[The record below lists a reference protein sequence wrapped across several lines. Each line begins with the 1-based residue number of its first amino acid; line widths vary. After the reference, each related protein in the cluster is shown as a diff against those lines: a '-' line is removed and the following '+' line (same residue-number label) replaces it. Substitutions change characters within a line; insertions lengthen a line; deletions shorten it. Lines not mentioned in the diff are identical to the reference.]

1 MSVPALL
8 TDLYELTMMEG
19 YFRNGLI
26 GQRAVFDVFFRYN
39 PFGGGYS
46 VFAGI
51 EQAAEYLTGLSF
63 GEEEIGY
70 LESLGLFS
78 PGFLDQ
84 LASFRFTGSLYA
96 FEEGSVVFPE
106 EPIARIEAPL
116 GEAQLV
122 ESVLLNILNFQTLIA
137 TKAARICQAAGGR
150 PVVEFGLR
158 RAQGCDGALSASRAA
173 YIGGCEGTS
182 NVLAGARYGIPV
194 RGTHAHSW
202 VMAFDDELSSFRAYA
217 DTYPDGAILLVD
229 TYDSRTGGIPNAIRV
244 ARELEVRGHRLAG
257 IRLDSGDPL
266 SLCRLARNMLDEA
279 GLDYVKIVLS
289 NDLDEYAIRDL
300 VKYGVPA
307 DVFGVGTRLATGHG
321 EAALSGVYKMAALEK
336 DGSLVPRLKISDDL
350 PKGSLPGRKEV
361 ERWYRDDGLML
372 CDVIHFGERVDGDPL
387 DIHGKATSVGRPHRA
402 EKRLRAVVVN
412 GGYAAALPSIE
423 ECRSRCLAELESL
436 PEGLRRLDSP
446 GEYPVLLDP
455 ALYERRRRM
464 IADIRGD
471 ANGA

>member
-1 MSVPALL
+1 MRAPALL
-8 TDLYELTMMEG
+8 VDLYELTMMEG
-19 YFRNGLI
+19 YFQNGLI

-63 GEEEIGY
+63 AAEEIDY

-78 PGFLDQ
+78 HGFLEH
-84 LASFRFTGSLYA
+84 LKSFRFTGSLYA
-96 FEEGSVVFPE
+96 FDEGSVVFPE

-137 TKAARICQAAGGR
+137 TKAARICRAAGGR

-158 RAQGCDGALSASRAA
+158 RAQGGDGALSASRAA

-229 TYDSRTGGIPNAIRV
+229 TYDSRTSGIPNAIRV
-244 ARELEVRGHRLAG
+244 ARELELRGYRLAG

-266 SLCRLARNMLDEA
+266 SLCRMARNMLDEA
-279 GLDYVKIVLS
+279 GLGYVKIVLS
-289 NDLDEYAIRDL
+289 NELDEYVISDL
-300 VKYGVPA
+300 VKCGVPA

-321 EAALSGVYKMAALEK
+321 EAALSGVYKIAALEK
-336 DGSLVPRLKISDDL
+336 DGFLAPKLKMSDDL

-361 ERWYRDDGLML
+361 ERWYGDDGRML
-372 CDVIHFGERVDGDPL
+372 CDVIHFGERGDGDPL
-387 DIHGKATSVGRPHRA
+387 DIHGKAVYAGRPHRA
-402 EKRLRAVVVN
+402 EKRLRPVVVN
-412 GGYAAALPSIE
+412 GGYATAPPSIE
-423 ECRSRCLAELESL
+423 ECRSRCWAELESL
-436 PEGLRRLDSP
+436 PEGLGRLDTP
-446 GEYPVLLDP
+446 EEYPVLLDP
-455 ALYERRRRM
+455 ALFELRRRM
-464 IADIRGD
+464 IAGIRKNV
-471 ANGA
+471 NGA